1 MNHLD
6 FVSSRCEKE
15 ENLIS
20 IYTFFT
26 NADEHLLEHSLW
38 LIGNVTAANKHNR
51 YRIIKFGVLE
61 RLAFLLD
68 DFSISEDLKEN
79 IVWVLCNL
87 SRGNLNQIHLS
98 FLDIIPP
105 LIKYFYTS
113 VDEKE
118 LLQCLFIIFKL
129 TSQSS
134 DHILQKFLRVEFYK
148 RLISLMT
155 EYSLDTKLYCLKV
168 IANMTSSSDVQTQF
182 LINEGILEVYKS
194 QLEDQDFS
202 VVKETLWGLSNIC
215 AGSISQIERLFQCGI
230 PFKILKI
237 AHNLTDMLGVYINGT
252 GADKLIFQVSDN

>member
-1 MNHLD
+1 
-6 FVSSRCEKE
+6 VATRCEKE

-51 YRIIKFGVLE
+51 YRLIKHGVLE

-68 DFSISEDLKEN
+68 DFSVSEDLKEK

-87 SRGNLNQIHLS
+87 SRGNLNQVHLS
-98 FLDIIPP
+98 FLDVISP
-105 LIKYFYTS
+105 LIKYFYSS

-118 LLQCLFIIFKL
+118 LIQCLFIIFKL
-129 TSQSS
+129 TSQNS
-134 DHILQKFLRVEFYK
+134 DLILQKFLRVEFYK
-148 RLISLMT
+148 RLITLMT

-168 IANMTSSSDVQTQF
+168 IANMTSSSDIQTQF
-182 LINEGILEVYKS
+182 LLNEGILEVYKS
-194 QLEDQDFS
+194 QLEDADFS

-215 AGSISQIERLFQCGI
+215 AGSISQIEKLFECGI
-230 PFKILKI
+230 PFKILQI
-237 AHNLTDMLGVYINGT
+237 AQGLTEKLGLYSNSS
-252 GADKLIFQVSDN
+252 DKLVYQVR